1 MANDSIDDLKKRY
14 ELLREK
20 QIAAQAN
27 LKTSTEELERIKVEA
42 REQHGTDD
50 LAALEKIL
58 DNMKQE
64 NQRKRTEY
72 LAQLKDVED
81 KLAEVEKQFAEPGK

>member
-1 MANDSIDDLKKRY
+1 MANEPIDDLKKRY
-14 ELLREK
+14 EVLRDK
-20 QIAAQAN
+20 KVAAEAN
-27 LKTSTEELERIKVEA
+27 LKTSTEELERIKTEA

-50 LAALEKIL
+50 LTQLEKIL
-58 DNMKQE
+58 EEMKQE

-81 KLAEVEKQFAEPGK
+81 KLAAVEKQFAETAK

>member
-14 ELLREK
+14 EALRDK
-20 QIAAQAN
+20 KVAAEAN
-27 LKTSTEELERIKVEA
+27 LKTSTEELDRIKTEA

-50 LAALEKIL
+50 LAALETIL
-58 DNMKQE
+58 EEMKHE

-72 LAQLKDVED
+72 LAQLKAVED
-81 KLAEVEKQFAEPGK
+81 NLAAVEKQFAEPR